1 MRKGSLTIAID
12 RRTEILAVAARL
24 FREKGYPY
32 TSLDDITREI
42 GVTKP
47 AIYYYFKAKEDIL
60 YEICVTQIKRLMNQA
75 HAIAATDLDIAEKI
89 RKIFAGHIMEFHIN
103 RDVAE
108 SYWREAAHLSL
119 ERRKEVSNML
129 KQYEYFIRDHVDQ
142 GIAEGVFRPINT
154 RQVVRGIGGMV
165 FTIGNW
171 YRPEGPDDI
180 NTIIDAYVDFIMN
193 GLMKK

>member
-1 MRKGSLTIAID
+1 M
-12 RRTEILAVAARL
+12 
-24 FREKGYPY
+24 
-32 TSLDDITREI
+32 
-42 GVTKP
+42 TKP

-60 YEICVTQIKRLMNQA
+60 YEICVTQINRLMNQA
-75 HAIAATDLDIAEKI
+75 HAIAAADLDTAEKV
-89 RKIFAGHIMEFHIN
+89 RRIFASHIMEFHTN

-129 KQYEYFIRDHVDQ
+129 KQYEYFLRDHVDQ

-171 YRPEGPDDI
+171 YDPEGPDDI

-193 GLMKK
+193 GLMVK